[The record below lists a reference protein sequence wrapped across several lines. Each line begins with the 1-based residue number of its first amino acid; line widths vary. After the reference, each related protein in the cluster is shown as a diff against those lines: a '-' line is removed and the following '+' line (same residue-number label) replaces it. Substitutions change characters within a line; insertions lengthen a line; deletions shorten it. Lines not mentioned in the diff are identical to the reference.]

1 MLNAVYAI
9 VLLPLVGF
17 AVLLVG
23 GRRLGEPASGRL
35 ATVMVA
41 LSFVATCVAFAGLAM
56 HAPGQRS
63 VQLGVYTWMPVGGLH
78 VRFELLV
85 DPLSLTM
92 ATFVTG
98 ISALIHLYSIG
109 YMRGDPRF
117 SQFFLYLNLFVFSM
131 LVLVLSGNLLFT
143 FLGWEGVGVCS
154 YFLVAFWFER
164 DSAATAGKKAF
175 VMNRVGDF
183 GFLLAMFLIFSKV
196 GSLNYLRI
204 DHAVGSLPVGT
215 VTAVALLLFLGAVGK
230 SAQIPLYPWLA
241 DAMEGPTPVS
251 ALIHAATMVTA
262 GVYLMCRAGPLLE
275 RAPDAATTVAIVG
288 VATAFV
294 AGTIAS
300 TQSDIKKV
308 LAYSTVSQLG
318 YMMLGVGVGAYI
330 AAIFLMITHAF
341 YKALLFLGAGSV
353 IHSMADE
360 QNIKVMGNL
369 RKYMPITYVT
379 FLVAWLS
386 IAGFPPFSG
395 FWSKGA
401 VLDNAFSKNEA
412 LWVVGAVTVV
422 LTAYYIGRE
431 VFLVFFGEERW
442 REAGIFGLERA
453 KGDGHGGGHGGEPHE
468 SPPVMWVPL
477 VVLAVLA
484 TFGGLLDLP
493 VLSSLEFLT
502 HWLAPVFGSV
512 LYHPVLSTGTKVA
525 LGFTDAVLAAIGM
538 VASASLWR
546 RTAEHPRLE
555 PNFLV
560 RAWRLDDL
568 YDVVFGHAGWRAS
581 DLLALDVEQRTID
594 GIVGAAGHLV
604 RSTSTAL
611 RRVQTGYVRNYAL
624 VMAGGAVAVLAWFLA
639 RAGV

>member
-9 VLLPLVGF
+9 VLLPLAGF
-17 AVLLVG
+17 AVLLVA

-41 LSFVATCVAFAGLAM
+41 LSFVATCIAFAGLAM
-56 HAPGQRS
+56 HSSGHRS
-63 VQLGVYTWMPVGGLH
+63 FELGVYTWMPVAGFH
-78 VRFELLV
+78 VRFEFLV

-117 SQFFLYLNLFVFSM
+117 PQFFLYLNLFVFSM

-196 GSLNYLRI
+196 GSLNYLKI
-204 DHAVGSLPVGT
+204 DHAVASLPVGT
-215 VTAVALLLFLGAVGK
+215 VSAIALLLFLGAVGK

-262 GVYLMCRAGPLLE
+262 GVYLMCRAAPLLQ

-401 VLDNAFSKNEA
+401 VLDNAFAKNEA

-442 REAGIFGLERA
+442 REAGIFKLE
-453 KGDGHGGGHGGEPHE
+453 HGHGGEGHASGPHE

-484 TFGGLLDLP
+484 TFGGFIDLP
-493 VLSSLEFLT
+493 VLSSLQFLT
-502 HWLAPVFGSV
+502 HWLQGVFGSA
-512 LYHPVLSTGTKVA
+512 LYHPVLSTGAKIG
-525 LGFTDAVLAAIGM
+525 LGFTDAILATIGI

-546 RTAEHPRLE
+546 RTAEHPALE

-568 YDVVFGHAGWRAS
+568 YNLAFGHLGWSAT
-581 DLLALDVEQRTID
+581 DLMALDLEQRTID
-594 GIVGAAGHLV
+594 GIVGATGHLV
-604 RSTSTAL
+604 RSTSNVV
-611 RRVQTGYVRNYAL
+611 RKVQTGYVRNYAL